1 MNQSTL
7 RSLVIKSKNQLDKIK
22 KNELIDIIHGNK
34 EFEDLTLDQSINDSI
49 EHSINFTMDQRLD
62 DFKLKLEQMELNII
76 NKLTEENQKLTK
88 KVNELESVNSNLVMR
103 LVKLES
109 DHWETNQYNRRNNI
123 EIAGIPDSVE
133 IEDLESKVCEI
144 LDKIDVHIEDYDIQA
159 CHRLKNSQNQNKKK
173 LPKRT
178 IVRFINR
185 KISDEALLNR
195 KKLKDINKCEF
206 GFADSTK
213 LYINDNLCPYYKGIY
228 GKLSH
233 LKGLDRIHSFWS
245 WKGCLNYKLS
255 TSN

>member
-62 DFKLKLEQMELNII
+62 NFKLKLEQMELNII
-76 NKLTEENQKLTK
+76 NKLTEENEKLTK
-88 KVNELESVNSNLVMR
+88 KANELESVNSNLVKR

-123 EIAGIPDSVE
+123 EIARIPDTVE

-144 LDKIDVHIEDYDIQA
+144 LNFCAMTTMSLVKVRINV
-159 CHRLKNSQNQNKKK
+159 
-173 LPKRT
+173 
-178 IVRFINR
+178 IVTV
-185 KISDEALLNR
+185 LLLR
-195 KKLKDINKCEF
+195 Q
-206 GFADSTK
+206 
-213 LYINDNLCPYYKGIY
+213 Y
-228 GKLSH
+228 
-233 LKGLDRIHSFWS
+233 
-245 WKGCLNYKLS
+245 
-255 TSN
+255 